1 MRPPVA
7 LPFQAI
13 ASPEEAS
20 ALCDRLE
27 ASMEELLA
35 MISRETELVRKG
47 QLVAAGELQPAKAEL
62 VANYVKDVQ
71 RVKDHSVVIGHMAG
85 ARAERMKKR
94 HAEFR
99 ALLQINMAVLA
110 TAREVAEDLMRSVA
124 REAGERQRPQT
135 YAPPGYRA
143 PGPAPTVRGIAVDRK
158 T

>member
-7 LPFQAI
+7 LPFQSI
-13 ASPEEAS
+13 ASPQEA
-20 ALCDRLE
+20 ADLCDRLE
-27 ASMEELLA
+27 ASMESLLA
-35 MISRETELVRKG
+35 MIEAETALVRKG
-47 QLVAAGELQPAKAEL
+47 ELMAAAELQPRKAEL

-71 RVKDHSVVIGHMAG
+71 RVKDHSVTIGHMAG
-85 ARAERMKKR
+85 GRAERMKTR

-124 REAGERQRPQT
+124 RDAGERQRPQT

-143 PGPAPTVRGIAVDRK
+143 PGPAPSVNGIAVDRK